1 MMRDPALDVKT
12 TCEPFTNVLWRAIE
26 PINDALK
33 SHPFLVGLTTGDLE
47 RDRFAFYIV
56 QDALY
61 LVEFAQAL
69 SALAAFAP
77 DPADS
82 AMFNRHAADAIA
94 VENALHGGL
103 IVDLGLDSAQV
114 KASELAPTCR
124 AYVSHLKSTVL
135 GRPFHEGLAAVLP
148 CYWIYQDV
156 GQRLAAQGSPD
167 PLYARWIATYGG
179 AEFEAVTRQVLDL
192 TDRLAPT
199 LTPDQRAA
207 MTQQFVLSSRYEWM
221 FWDMAFRR
229 EAWPV

>member
-124 AYVSHLKSTVL
+124 AYVS
-135 GRPFHEGLAAVLP
+135 
-148 CYWIYQDV
+148 YN
-156 GQRLAAQGSPD
+156 
-167 PLYARWIATYGG
+167 
-179 AEFEAVTRQVLDL
+179 
-192 TDRLAPT
+192 
-199 LTPDQRAA
+199 
-207 MTQQFVLSSRYEWM
+207 FV
-221 FWDMAFRR
+221 
-229 EAWPV
+229 

>member
-1 MMRDPALDVKT
+1 MTPSLET
-12 TCEPFTNVLWRAIE
+12 NNPLEPFTTKLWRAIQ

-33 SHPFLVGLTTGDLE
+33 THPFLTGLVSGDLDRE
-47 RDRFAFYIV
+47 RFAYYLV

-77 DPADS
+77 DPADA

-114 KASELAPTCR
+114 KAAELAPTCR
-124 AYVSHLKSTVL
+124 AYVSHLKSSVL

-148 CYWIYQDV
+148 CYWIYHDV
-156 GQRLAAQGSPD
+156 GQRLAAHGSPD

-179 AEFEAVTRQVLDL
+179 TEFDAVVRQVLNL

-207 MTQQFVLSSRYEWM
+207 MIQRFVLSSRYEWM
-221 FWDMAFRR
+221 FWDMAFRC
-229 EAWPV
+229 ETWPV